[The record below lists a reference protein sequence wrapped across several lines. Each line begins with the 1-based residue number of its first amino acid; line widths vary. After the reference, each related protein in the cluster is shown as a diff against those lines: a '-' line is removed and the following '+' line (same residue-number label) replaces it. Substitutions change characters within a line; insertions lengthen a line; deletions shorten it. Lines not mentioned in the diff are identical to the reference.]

1 MLASCGGSRSGST
14 GAGGAG
20 AASGQ
25 GGGSAIGGTDSVG
38 LGCDGGCPADQYCSE
53 IGSCIDDGTCA
64 ANGDCVEGLE
74 CDIASGLCVP
84 GSECG
89 GAEIDVTVVAS
100 NLLIELDRSCS
111 MTAKVGGVKK
121 WLIAANSLSKLTT
134 QYASKIRFGLA
145 LFPDTVEP
153 KCEQAAIAIPV
164 APDQESAIQ
173 SLMTASLAKND
184 PNYPNGPCVTNIDT
198 AMKQAYEDPALDDPA
213 RPSYVLL
220 VTDGKQAGCNAGGG
234 FNGAV
239 TYAEQLRTQKGV
251 NTYVV
256 GFGGEVSKNKL
267 NELATAGGTALPDPV
282 IKYYQ
287 ADDQAGLDAALLS
300 IASNAV
306 GCVFQLDEAPDDPND
321 IFVFFNDDPTGIA
334 RDPSHMNGWD
344 YDPMTQQITFY
355 GAACDAI
362 QSNTVSDVDIVFGCD
377 KPTPN

>member
-213 RPSYVLL
+213 RPETV
-220 VTDGKQAGCNAGGG
+220 AH
-234 FNGAV
+234 
-239 TYAEQLRTQKGV
+239 QLR
-251 NTYVV
+251 
-256 GFGGEVSKNKL
+256 F
-267 NELATAGGTALPDPV
+267 DPV
-282 IKYYQ
+282 GGDSVAERSHCGRFVRGAF
-287 ADDQAGLDAALLS
+287 ADGVRSYGQFAVRPKSPTNYIFFAKVVNFP
-300 IASNAV
+300 SNHESRSA
-306 GCVFQLDEAPDDPND
+306 FQFTN
-321 IFVFFNDDPTGIA
+321 IRG
-334 RDPSHMNGWD
+334 
-344 YDPMTQQITFY
+344 
-355 GAACDAI
+355 
-362 QSNTVSDVDIVFGCD
+362 
-377 KPTPN
+377 